1 MSRKN
6 RQSQQSCNDRP
17 NRPLEFVQ
25 GFFYS
30 IDLLKSRLIFLR
42 ENFPGTIPSLH
53 LNYFDRIENCF
64 DAMKQA
70 WINLENSILLQNDRN
85 EVSALIQSQKIN
97 DFQRKVTISHIER
110 LRLIRLIRVMDPSNL
125 TLDLILEK
133 YRLVANYLM
142 NFGLCHVPEI

>member
-1 MSRKN
+1 
-6 RQSQQSCNDRP
+6 
-17 NRPLEFVQ
+17 
-25 GFFYS
+25 
-30 IDLLKSRLIFLR
+30 
-42 ENFPGTIPSLH
+42 
-53 LNYFDRIENCF
+53 
-64 DAMKQA
+64 MKQA

-142 NFGLCHVPEI
+142 NFAKMNNEHDNDIMNKNHEANRIAKKKK